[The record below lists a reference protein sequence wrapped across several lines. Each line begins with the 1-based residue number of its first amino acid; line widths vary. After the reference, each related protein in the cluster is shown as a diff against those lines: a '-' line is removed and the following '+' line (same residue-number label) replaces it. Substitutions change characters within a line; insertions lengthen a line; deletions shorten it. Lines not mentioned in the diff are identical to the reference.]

1 MSRAENQTL
10 PVEMLSDADKDALIL
25 RLWRDLQAERERS
38 KEMERRLAQ
47 TPGNSPQD
55 EREAGALLKQLQQA
69 GGERRGSLHAP
80 ATLQIGLG
88 ASFAFMRSKGLI
100 IAAALVAFGF
110 ALDFTIGRY
119 QRYRLEQKRL
129 AELTLQHAAFE
140 GMFAEVVNVAYE
152 PDQKSYRLT
161 MKFTNDEPGHL
172 LYVMKSPVR
181 AFVQS
186 GLSWR
191 EVPSRDP
198 HGEAARV
205 VKLTDSYSFETIFEP
220 NVKEW
225 TELMPG
231 YMHIRFESNS
241 LISQRSD
248 PDDDIIDRTDRYYV
262 YLKPHGADD
271 RSIRERLKIKGD
283 PPIYMPMPPH

>member
-1 MSRAENQTL
+1 VNHAKNQAL
-10 PVEMLSDADKDALIL
+10 PLETLSDADKDALIL

-47 TPGNSPQD
+47 TPGEPRQD
-55 EREAGALLKQLQQA
+55 KREEGALLKRLQRVGSKR
-69 GGERRGSLHAP
+69 GGSQHRP
-80 ATLQIGLG
+80 ANLQIGLRP
-88 ASFAFMRSKGLI
+88 SFAFLRSKGLI
-100 IAAALVAFGF
+100 ITAALVAFGF

-119 QRYRLEQKRL
+119 QQYRLEQKRR
-129 AELTLQHAAFE
+129 AELMLQHAAFE

-172 LYVMKSPVR
+172 LYVMQSPARV
-181 AFVQS
+181 FVQS
-186 GLSWR
+186 GLSWK
-191 EVPSRDP
+191 EIPSRDP

-205 VKLTDSYSFETIFEP
+205 IKLTDSYSFETVFEP

-231 YMHIRFESNS
+231 YMHIRFESNT
-241 LISQRSD
+241 LISERSD

-262 YLKPHGADD
+262 YLKPHGSDD
-271 RSIRERLKIKGD
+271 NAIRERLKIKGE